1 MRQYLARRLVLF
13 VPTLFL
19 ASLAIFATM
28 RVIPGDIAVVILAG
42 EETADKVSEEQFEAL
57 REQLGLTDPLPVQY
71 GRWIWSM
78 VNGQF
83 GGISLLDKEP
93 LSDIL
98 KRRAVVTLQITV
110 YTIILSVAISVP
122 LGVIAAVYQD
132 RWPDYVV
139 RLMTI
144 AGHALPNFWVGLMVL
159 LLLVIYFSWSPPLLY
174 EPVWDDPWLHA
185 QKVVWPVL
193 ILAWGYSSYMTRI
206 TRSSM
211 LEVLRQDYIRTARSK
226 GLREQIVLFRHAL
239 RNALIPVVTIAGL
252 YLGSLLG
259 GTVILEALFALPGI
273 GQGII
278 QAANLRDYPVIQSL
292 VTFLVVVMLVL
303 NLVTDLVYALI
314 DPRISYS

>member
-159 LLLVIYFSWSPPLLY
+159 LLLVIYFSW
-174 EPVWDDPWLHA
+174 LHA

>member
-110 YTIILSVAISVP
+110 
-122 LGVIAAVYQD
+122 
-132 RWPDYVV
+132 
-139 RLMTI
+139 
-144 AGHALPNFWVGLMVL
+144 
-159 LLLVIYFSWSPPLLY
+159 
-174 EPVWDDPWLHA
+174 
-185 QKVVWPVL
+185 
-193 ILAWGYSSYMTRI
+193 
-206 TRSSM
+206 
-211 LEVLRQDYIRTARSK
+211 
-226 GLREQIVLFRHAL
+226 
-239 RNALIPVVTIAGL
+239 
-252 YLGSLLG
+252 
-259 GTVILEALFALPGI
+259 
-273 GQGII
+273 
-278 QAANLRDYPVIQSL
+278 
-292 VTFLVVVMLVL
+292 
-303 NLVTDLVYALI
+303 
-314 DPRISYS
+314 